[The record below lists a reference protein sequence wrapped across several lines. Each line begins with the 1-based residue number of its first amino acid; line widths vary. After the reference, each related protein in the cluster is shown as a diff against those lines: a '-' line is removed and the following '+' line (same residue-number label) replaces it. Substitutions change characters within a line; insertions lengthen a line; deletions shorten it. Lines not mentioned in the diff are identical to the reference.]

1 MTDHPPDERGLELR
15 ELFFETSQELL
26 QALNEEALKLEKKP
40 GDEEIVRVI
49 RRTVHT
55 LKGDS
60 AACGMRELSELAHQF
75 EDALS
80 LEGTATQAAVAEIA
94 FAAADVFTE
103 MIAAYRGGGKLPST
117 KSLSNRISQLTA
129 PAPAPAQ
136 ARTVQTRSATPKS
149 SNSKATGSK
158 SARAKAARGKSTS
171 SKSTGRKSDRKA
183 SSGKKSAVKA
193 SASRKSGGKTASTKR
208 TAAKTKTK
216 TTTGKK
222 ATTRAISARAIS
234 ARATS
239 AAAISADATADTP
252 TAAKPTTAKTSTAR
266 TADKVAAHWT
276 EYEKLAMHKAQGAG
290 LSVYHVVV
298 KIDPH
303 CAMPIAGRQL
313 IHNALGAVGQVI
325 AVHPDA
331 KSPAASKQVEFVL
344 ASGQTVAQI
353 SAKGKIPTI
362 AEEVTVEQMLA
373 PSLEPQ
379 RATNETVLA
388 PEAADEETLPQ
399 SAAGAADVSSATTST
414 SAIPAVQENL
424 LRVEASRIDS
434 VLNLVGELIIGKSML
449 QQALSEFSKRYPKEL
464 LRGKFSDA
472 MAFQARVLNDLQRSV
487 MKIRMVPVDQLFRRF
502 PRMVRD
508 VSRQCG
514 RDVELDVSGQDTD
527 LDKGILDAI
536 AEPLTHLVRN
546 AVSHGI
552 EPPEER
558 RKSGKAPRGRIRLNA
573 YHHGNQV
580 VVEVIDD
587 GRGIDA
593 QKIRAKAIELG
604 MMTAEEAPRLSEA
617 ETLEYIFRPGFSTAE
632 QVTEVSGRGVGMDVV
647 QSVLHRLKANIS
659 VETRPGQGTTF
670 RLKLPLT
677 LAIIKALLFWVEQRL
692 YAIPLNAVLE
702 IARTFETEV
711 HQVDN
716 YEVLQ
721 LRNQVLPLLRL
732 GRPVGEDRKSKL
744 FVLVI
749 TVGERKYGLI
759 VDALEGE
766 EELVIKALDDH
777 TFHTDLVSGASIL
790 GDGRV
795 VLILNLPAVV
805 EHVARARP
813 EELGQC
819 NAGLLLSHTE
829 RARLAMSQ
837 IMTPAVGGQ
846 A

>member
-1 MTDHPPDERGLELR
+1 MNHSHDERGAELR

-26 QALNEEALKLEKKP
+26 QALNEEALKLEKTP
-40 GDEEIVRVI
+40 GDEEIVRGI

-60 AACGMRELSELAHQF
+60 AACGLRELSELAHEF

-80 LEGTATQAAVAEIA
+80 LEGTASHAAVAEIA
-94 FAAADVFTE
+94 FAAADVFAE
-103 MIAAYRGGGKLPST
+103 MIAAYRTNGKMPAT
-117 KSLSNRISQLTA
+117 KSLSRKIQDLTA
-129 PAPAPAQ
+129 AP
-136 ARTVQTRSATPKS
+136 K
-149 SNSKATGSK
+149 
-158 SARAKAARGKSTS
+158 
-171 SKSTGRKSDRKA
+171 
-183 SSGKKSAVKA
+183 
-193 SASRKSGGKTASTKR
+193 
-208 TAAKTKTK
+208 AAKTKK
-216 TTTGKK
+216 AKK
-222 ATTRAISARAIS
+222 ATGKS
-234 ARATS
+234 
-239 AAAISADATADTP
+239 ATAKN
-252 TAAKPTTAKTSTAR
+252 ASKAEI
-266 TADKVAAHWT
+266 WT
-276 EYEKLAMHKAQGAG
+276 EYEKLSMSKAQAAG
-290 LSVYHVVV
+290 QSVYHVVV

-313 IHNALGAVGQVI
+313 IYNALGSTGDVI
-325 AVHPDA
+325 AVRPDA
-331 KSPAASKQVEFVL
+331 KSPAASKIVEFVL
-344 ASGQTVAQI
+344 ASAQSVEQI
-353 SAKGKIPTI
+353 SAKGRIPTI
-362 AEEVTVEQMLA
+362 AEEVTVEQLLA
-373 PSLEPQ
+373 PSASAQ
-379 RATNETVLA
+379 NTVSVPESSAELIEEA
-388 PEAADEETLPQ
+388 PESEAGPAEPAAPT
-399 SAAGAADVSSATTST
+399 AAAASVAAT
-414 SAIPAVQENL
+414 QENL
-424 LRVEASRIDS
+424 LRVDAGRIDN

-449 QQALSEFSKRYPKEL
+449 QQALNEFSKRYPKEL
-464 LRGKFSDA
+464 LRGKFADA

-487 MKIRMVPVDQLFRRF
+487 MKIRMVPVEQLFRRF

-514 RDVELDVSGQDTD
+514 HEVELALSGQDTD

-546 AVSHGI
+546 AISHGI
-552 EPPEER
+552 ESPEER
-558 RKSGKAPRGRIRLNA
+558 RKAGKPAQGTVRLNA

-580 VVEVIDD
+580 IVEVSDD
-587 GRGIDA
+587 GRGIDV

-604 MMTAEEAPRLSEA
+604 LTTPEEASRLTEA
-617 ETLEYIFRPGFSTAE
+617 ETLDFIFRPGFSTAE

-647 QSVLHRLKANIS
+647 QSVLHRLKAAIS
-659 VETRPGQGTTF
+659 LETRPGQGTTF

-702 IARTFETEV
+702 IARTFEAEV

-732 GRPVGEDRKSKL
+732 GRPAAVEVDRKAKL

-766 EELVIKALDDH
+766 EELVIKALDDQ
-777 TFHTDLVSGASIL
+777 TFSTDLVSGASIL

-805 EHVARARP
+805 EHVARLRP
-813 EELGQC
+813 VEMGQA
-819 NAGLLLSHTE
+819 NSGLLLTHTD
-829 RARLAMSQ
+829 RMRLAL
-837 IMTPAVGGQ
+837 TPAVGGQ

>member
-1 MTDHPPDERGLELR
+1 MTNIPDERGAELR

-26 QALNEEALKLEKKP
+26 QALNEEALKLEKNP
-40 GDEEIVRVI
+40 GDEEIVRGI

-60 AACGMRELSELAHQF
+60 AACGLRELSELAHQF

-80 LEGTATQAAVAEIA
+80 LEGAASNAAVAEIA
-94 FAAADVFTE
+94 FASADVFTE
-103 MIAAYRGGGKLPST
+103 MISAYHKNSKLPST
-117 KSLSNRISQLTA
+117 KALSRRIQELTA
-129 PAPAPAQ
+129 A
-136 ARTVQTRSATPKS
+136 PKS
-149 SNSKATGSK
+149 AKKRAAKKGASKTSQSNASSK
-158 SARAKAARGKSTS
+158 SA
-171 SKSTGRKSDRKA
+171 
-183 SSGKKSAVKA
+183 
-193 SASRKSGGKTASTKR
+193 
-208 TAAKTKTK
+208 
-216 TTTGKK
+216 
-222 ATTRAISARAIS
+222 
-234 ARATS
+234 
-239 AAAISADATADTP
+239 DAQ
-252 TAAKPTTAKTSTAR
+252 
-266 TADKVAAHWT
+266 WT
-276 EYEKLAMHKAQGAG
+276 EYERLAMIKAQGEG
-290 LSVYHVVV
+290 LSVYHVTV
-298 KIDPH
+298 KMDPH

-313 IHNALGAVGQVI
+313 VQNALNSAGQVI
-325 AVHPDA
+325 GVRPDP
-331 KSPAASKQVEFVL
+331 KSPAAAKYVEFVL
-344 ASGQTVAQI
+344 ATARTVEQI
-353 SAKGKIPTI
+353 SAKGRIPTI
-362 AEEVTVEQMLA
+362 AEEVTVDLLLA
-373 PSLEPQ
+373 PSPAAQ
-379 RATNETVLA
+379 
-388 PEAADEETLPQ
+388 PEAHEAQPALQSEEEAEIE
-399 SAAGAADVSSATTST
+399 AAKHDASPSHASS
-414 SAIPAVQENL
+414 PANASLTQENV
-424 LRVEASRIDS
+424 LRVEAGRIDN

-449 QQALSEFSKRYPKEL
+449 QQALNEFSKRYPKEL
-464 LRGKFSDA
+464 LRGKFADA

-514 RDVELDVSGQDTD
+514 KDVELSVSGQDTD

-546 AVSHGI
+546 AISHGI
-552 EPPEER
+552 ESPEER
-558 RKSGKAPRGRIRLNA
+558 RKAGKPAQGTVRLNA

-580 VVEVIDD
+580 IVEVSDD

-593 QKIRAKAIELG
+593 HKIRAKAIELG
-604 MMTAEEAPRLSEA
+604 VTTPEEAARMTEA
-617 ETLEYIFRPGFSTAE
+617 EILDYIFRPGFSTAE

-647 QSVLHRLKANIS
+647 QSVLHRLKAS
-659 VETRPGQGTTF
+659 VSLETRPGQGTTF

-702 IARTFETEV
+702 IARTFEAEV

-732 GRPVGEDRKSKL
+732 GRPAPEGSHKAKL

-766 EELVIKALDDH
+766 EELVIKALDDQ
-777 TFHTDLVSGASIL
+777 TFSTDLVSGASIL

-805 EHVARARP
+805 EHVARSRP
-813 EELGQC
+813 QEVGQA
-819 NAGLLLSHTE
+819 NSGLLLTHTD
-829 RARLAMSQ
+829 RVRLAL
-837 IMTPAVGGQ
+837 TPAVGGQ

>member
-1 MTDHPPDERGLELR
+1 MTNTPDERGLELQ
-15 ELFFETSQELL
+15 ELFYETSQELL
-26 QALNEEALKLEKKP
+26 QALNDEALKLEKKP

-60 AACGMRELSELAHQF
+60 AACGLRELSELAHQF

-80 LEGTATQAAVAEIA
+80 LEGTATQTAVAEIA

-103 MIAAYRGGGKLPST
+103 MIAAYRKGSKLPST
-117 KSLSNRISQLTA
+117 KSLSKKISDLTA
-129 PAPAPAQ
+129 APASAKTR
-136 ARTVQTRSATPKS
+136 RTK
-149 SNSKATGSK
+149 KATGK
-158 SARAKAARGKSTS
+158 SAPSKTSAGKNSAARRSAKAAEL
-171 SKSTGRKSDRKA
+171 
-183 SSGKKSAVKA
+183 
-193 SASRKSGGKTASTKR
+193 
-208 TAAKTKTK
+208 
-216 TTTGKK
+216 
-222 ATTRAISARAIS
+222 
-234 ARATS
+234 
-239 AAAISADATADTP
+239 
-252 TAAKPTTAKTSTAR
+252 
-266 TADKVAAHWT
+266 WT
-276 EYEKLAMHKAQGAG
+276 EYEQLAMSKAQASGQD
-290 LSVYHVVV
+290 VYHVVV

-313 IHNALGAVGQVI
+313 VQNAIGVMGPVLAVR
-325 AVHPDA
+325 PDA

-344 ASGQTVAQI
+344 ASVQTAEQI
-353 SAKGKIPTI
+353 AAKCKIPTI
-362 AEEVTVEQMLA
+362 ASEVTVELLLDAAAQQQPTASAVPAEVVPAHAAVELAPEDAPTETPAAEPSAA
-373 PSLEPQ
+373 PSL
-379 RATNETVLA
+379 
-388 PEAADEETLPQ
+388 
-399 SAAGAADVSSATTST
+399 
-414 SAIPAVQENL
+414 QENM
-424 LRVEASRIDS
+424 LRVDAGRIDS

-449 QQALSEFSKRYPKEL
+449 QQALNEFSKRYPKEL
-464 LRGKFSDA
+464 LRGKFADA

-508 VSRQCG
+508 VARQCG
-514 RDVELDVSGQDTD
+514 RDVELDISGQDTD

-552 EPPEER
+552 EPAEER
-558 RKSGKAPRGRIRLNA
+558 RKLGKKPQGVIRLNA

-604 MMTAEEAPRLSEA
+604 LTTPEEAARLTEA
-617 ETLEYIFRPGFSTAE
+617 ETLDFIFRPGFSTAE

-647 QSVLHRLKANIS
+647 QSVLHRLKASVS

-732 GRPVGEDRKSKL
+732 GRPVADGDRKSKL

-759 VDALEGE
+759 VDLLEGE

-777 TFHTDLVSGASIL
+777 TFQTDLVSGASIL

-805 EHVARARP
+805 EHVARSRP
-813 EELGQC
+813 TELGQS
-819 NAGLLLSHTE
+819 NSGLLLSHTE
-829 RARLAMSQ
+829 RARLML
-837 IMTPAVGGQ
+837 TPTTGGQ

>member
-1 MTDHPPDERGLELR
+1 MTNSPDERGLELR

-40 GDEEIVRVI
+40 GDEEIVRSI

-60 AACGMRELSELAHQF
+60 AACGLRELSELAHQF

-80 LEGTATQAAVAEIA
+80 LEGTATQTAVAEIA
-94 FAAADVFTE
+94 FAAADVFTD
-103 MIAAYRGGGKLPST
+103 MIAAYRSGTKLPST
-117 KSLSNRISQLTA
+117 KSLSKKISDLTA
-129 PAPAPAQ
+129 APASGK
-136 ARTVQTRSATPKS
+136 ARRTK
-149 SNSKATGSK
+149 KATGK
-158 SARAKAARGKSTS
+158 TAAVKTST
-171 SKSTGRKSDRKA
+171 T
-183 SSGKKSAVKA
+183 KA
-193 SASRKSGGKTASTKR
+193 SASR
-208 TAAKTKTK
+208 
-216 TTTGKK
+216 
-222 ATTRAISARAIS
+222 
-234 ARATS
+234 TS
-239 AAAISADATADTP
+239 AKAA
-252 TAAKPTTAKTSTAR
+252 AA
-266 TADKVAAHWT
+266 AALWT
-276 EYEKLAMHKAQGAG
+276 EYEKLAMTKAQASG
-290 LSVYHVVV
+290 LAVYHVVV

-313 IHNALGAVGQVI
+313 IHNALASVGQIV
-325 AVHPDA
+325 AVRPDA
-331 KSPAASKQVEFVL
+331 KSPAASKHVEFVL
-344 ASGQTVAQI
+344 ATSQTVEQI
-353 SAKGKIPTI
+353 SAKGRIPTI
-362 AEEVTVEQMLA
+362 AEEVTLELMLAANPSPQPAVEQ
-373 PSLEPQ
+373 PG
-379 RATNETVLA
+379 LA
-388 PEAADEETLPQ
+388 PEFADDSNPTADAAAPEP
-399 SAAGAADVSSATTST
+399 SAAPHGSGTVPAA
-414 SAIPAVQENL
+414 QENL

-449 QQALSEFSKRYPKEL
+449 QQALNEFSKRYPKEL

-514 RDVELDVSGQDTD
+514 REVELDISGQDTD

-552 EPPEER
+552 ETPEER
-558 RKSGKAPRGRIRLNA
+558 RKLGKPAQGVIRLNA

-580 VVEVIDD
+580 VVEVSDD

-604 MMTAEEAPRLSEA
+604 MTTPEEAARLSET
-617 ETLEYIFRPGFSTAE
+617 EILDFIFRPGFSTAE

-647 QSVLHRLKANIS
+647 QSVLHRLKAS
-659 VETRPGQGTTF
+659 VSLETHLGRGTTF

-732 GRPVGEDRKSKL
+732 GRPVADENRKSKL

-766 EELVIKALDDH
+766 EELVIKALDDQ
-777 TFHTDLVSGASIL
+777 TFQTDLVSGASIL

-805 EHVARARP
+805 EHVARWRP
-813 EELGQC
+813 QESGQS
-819 NAGLLLSHTE
+819 NSGLLLTHTD
-829 RARLAMSQ
+829 RMRLAL
-837 IMTPAVGGQ
+837 TPAVGGQ

>member
-1 MTDHPPDERGLELR
+1 MTNSPDERGLELR
-15 ELFFETSQELL
+15 ELFFETSLELL
-26 QALNEEALKLEKKP
+26 QALNEEALKLEKTP
-40 GDEEIVRVI
+40 GDEEIVRSI

-55 LKGDS
+55 LKGDA
-60 AACGMRELSELAHQF
+60 AACGLRELSELAHQF
-75 EDALS
+75 EDTLS
-80 LEGTATQAAVAEIA
+80 LEGASTQTAVAEIA
-94 FAAADVFTE
+94 FASADVFTE
-103 MIAAYRGGGKLPST
+103 MIAAYRRGTKLPST
-117 KSLSNRISQLTA
+117 RALSKKINDLTA
-129 PAPAPAQ
+129 APAAGK
-136 ARTVQTRSATPKS
+136 TRRP
-149 SNSKATGSK
+149 
-158 SARAKAARGKSTS
+158 
-171 SKSTGRKSDRKA
+171 RKSN
-183 SSGKKSAVKA
+183 
-193 SASRKSGGKTASTKR
+193 GKTA
-208 TAAKTKTK
+208 AAKT
-216 TTTGKK
+216 
-222 ATTRAISARAIS
+222 SAGR
-234 ARATS
+234 TS
-239 AAAISADATADTP
+239 AQADAL
-252 TAAKPTTAKTSTAR
+252 
-266 TADKVAAHWT
+266 WT
-276 EYEKLAMHKAQGAG
+276 EYEKLAMTKAQASGQD
-290 LSVYHVVV
+290 VYHVVV

-313 IHNALGAVGQVI
+313 VQNAIGMMGPVLAVR
-325 AVHPDA
+325 PDA
-331 KSPAASKQVEFVL
+331 KSPAAAKQVEFVVATVQTAEQL
-344 ASGQTVAQI
+344 AV
-353 SAKGKIPTI
+353 KCKIPTI
-362 AEEVTVEQMLA
+362 SGEVTVELLLDAAQA
-373 PSLEPQ
+373 VAQPQ
-379 RATNETVLA
+379 N
-388 PEAADEETLPQ
+388 D
-399 SAAGAADVSSATTST
+399 SAAPVEVSTAETATPE
-414 SAIPAVQENL
+414 AIPAEVSEGPTAADPVVAPSVQENM
-424 LRVEASRIDS
+424 LRVDAGRIDS

-449 QQALSEFSKRYPKEL
+449 QQALNEFSKRYPKEL
-464 LRGKFSDA
+464 LRGKFADA
-472 MAFQARVLNDLQRSV
+472 MAFQARVLTDLQRSV

-508 VSRQCG
+508 VALQCG
-514 RDVELDVSGQDTD
+514 REVELDISGQDTD

-552 EPPEER
+552 EPAEER
-558 RKSGKAPRGRIRLNA
+558 RKLGKKPQGVVRLNA

-580 VVEVIDD
+580 VVEVTDD

-617 ETLEYIFRPGFSTAE
+617 EVLDFIFRPGFSTAE

-647 QSVLHRLKANIS
+647 QSVLHRLKASVS
-659 VETRPGQGTTF
+659 VETHLGQGTTF

-677 LAIIKALLFWVEQRL
+677 LAIIKALLFWVEKRL

-732 GRPVGEDRKSKL
+732 GRAVEAGQDRKSKL

-777 TFHTDLVSGASIL
+777 TFQTDLVSGASIL

-819 NAGLLLSHTE
+819 NSGLLLSHTD
-829 RARLAMSQ
+829 RVRLAMA
-837 IMTPAVGGQ
+837 PAVGGQ

>member
-1 MTDHPPDERGLELR
+1 MTNSPDERGAELR

-40 GDEEIVRVI
+40 GDEEIVRGI

-60 AACGMRELSELAHQF
+60 AACGLRELSELAHQF

-80 LEGTATQAAVAEIA
+80 LENTATQTAVAEIA

-103 MIAAYRGGGKLPST
+103 MIAAYRNGTKLPST
-117 KSLSNRISQLTA
+117 RNLSKKINDLTTA
-129 PAPAPAQ
+129 PASGK
-136 ARTVQTRSATPKS
+136 ARRTR
-149 SNSKATGSK
+149 
-158 SARAKAARGKSTS
+158 
-171 SKSTGRKSDRKA
+171 KSTGKI
-183 SSGKKSAVKA
+183 SA
-193 SASRKSGGKTASTKR
+193 GKTATDKSSTSK
-208 TAAKTKTK
+208 TSAAKT
-216 TTTGKK
+216 
-222 ATTRAISARAIS
+222 
-234 ARATS
+234 S
-239 AAAISADATADTP
+239 AAPSAKS
-252 TAAKPTTAKTSTAR
+252 AAL
-266 TADKVAAHWT
+266 WT
-276 EYEKLAMHKAQGAG
+276 EYERVAMTKAQTGG
-290 LSVYHVVV
+290 LAVYHVVV

-313 IHNALGAVGQVI
+313 IHNALATVGQVI
-325 AVHPDA
+325 AVYPDA
-331 KSPAASKQVEFVL
+331 KSPAASKHVEFVL
-344 ASGQTVAQI
+344 ASAQAVEQI
-353 SAKGKIPTI
+353 TAKGRIPTI
-362 AEEVTVEQMLA
+362 SEEVTIELM
-373 PSLEPQ
+373 LEPSPAPQ
-379 RATNETVLA
+379 TAAEQPGLASETATDANQPDAEGSA
-388 PEAADEETLPQ
+388 PEASP
-399 SAAGAADVSSATTST
+399 AAAPGFGTVAAT
-414 SAIPAVQENL
+414 QENL

-449 QQALSEFSKRYPKEL
+449 QQALNEFAKRYPKEL
-464 LRGKFSDA
+464 LRGKFGDA

-514 RDVELDVSGQDTD
+514 REVELDVSGQDTD

-552 EPPEER
+552 EPAEER
-558 RKSGKAPRGRIRLNA
+558 RKLGKKPQGVVRLNA

-580 VVEVIDD
+580 VVEVTDD

-593 QKIRAKAIELG
+593 QKIRTKAVELG
-604 MMTAEEAPRLSEA
+604 MTTAEEAARMSET
-617 ETLEYIFRPGFSTAE
+617 EVLDFIFRPGFSTAE
-632 QVTEVSGRGVGMDVV
+632 HVTEVSGRGVGMDVV
-647 QSVLHRLKANIS
+647 QSVLHRLKASVS

-732 GRPVGEDRKSKL
+732 GRPVADGDRKAKL

-759 VDALEGE
+759 VDLLEGE

-777 TFHTDLVSGASIL
+777 TFQTDLVSGASIL

-805 EHVARARP
+805 EHVARSRP
-813 EELGQC
+813 TELGHC
-819 NAGLLLSHTE
+819 NSGLLLSHTD
-829 RARLAMSQ
+829 RVRLAL
-837 IMTPAVGGQ
+837 TPVAGGQ

>member
-1 MTDHPPDERGLELR
+1 MNDSPDERGLELR

-60 AACGMRELSELAHQF
+60 AACGLRELSELAHQF

-80 LEGTATQAAVAEIA
+80 IEGAATQTAVAEIA
-94 FAAADVFTE
+94 FATADVFVD
-103 MIAAYRGGGKLPST
+103 MISAYRSGGKMPST
-117 KSLSNRISQLTA
+117 KSLSKKIHDLTA
-129 PAPAPAQ
+129 LPAAGKAK
-136 ARTVQTRSATPKS
+136 RS
-149 SNSKATGSK
+149 
-158 SARAKAARGKSTS
+158 
-171 SKSTGRKSDRKA
+171 
-183 SSGKKSAVKA
+183 KKVA
-193 SASRKSGGKTASTKR
+193 GKTSGR
-208 TAAKTKTK
+208 TAAQK
-216 TTTGKK
+216 
-222 ATTRAISARAIS
+222 
-234 ARATS
+234 
-239 AAAISADATADTP
+239 AAA
-252 TAAKPTTAKTSTAR
+252 
-266 TADKVAAHWT
+266 KVAALWT
-276 EYEKLAMHKAQGAG
+276 EYETIAMTKAQASG
-290 LSVYHVVV
+290 LAVYHVVV

-313 IHNALGAVGQVI
+313 VYNALAVIGQVL
-325 AVHPDA
+325 AVRPDA
-331 KSPAASKQVEFVL
+331 KSPAATKFVEFVL
-344 ASGQTVAQI
+344 ASSQTVEQI
-353 SAKGKIPTI
+353 AAKGRIPTI
-362 AEEVTVEQMLA
+362 AEEVTVELMLA
-373 PSLEPQ
+373 
-379 RATNETVLA
+379 
-388 PEAADEETLPQ
+388 AAVV
-399 SAAGAADVSSATTST
+399 AAKESTDAAE
-414 SAIPAVQENL
+414 IPAGEILPDVEANVVPPQPMASPVVEAGVHATENI
-424 LRVEASRIDS
+424 LRVEAGRIDN

-449 QQALSEFSKRYPKEL
+449 QQALIEFSKRYPKEL
-464 LRGKFSDA
+464 LRGKFADA

-487 MKIRMVPVDQLFRRF
+487 MKIRMVPVEQLFRRF

-514 RDVELDVSGQDTD
+514 REVELVLSGQETD

-546 AVSHGI
+546 AISHGI
-552 EPPEER
+552 ELPEER
-558 RKSGKAPRGRIRLNA
+558 RKVGKPAQGTVRLNA
-573 YHHGNQV
+573 HHQGNQV
-580 VVEVIDD
+580 IVEVSDD
-587 GRGIDA
+587 GRGIDV
-593 QKIRAKAIELG
+593 QKIRTKAIELG
-604 MMTAEEAPRLSEA
+604 LTTPEEAARLSDN
-617 ETLEYIFRPGFSTAE
+617 ETIEFIFRPGFSTAE

-647 QSVLHRLKANIS
+647 QSVLHRLKATIS

-702 IARTFETEV
+702 ISRTFESEV

-732 GRPVGEDRKSKL
+732 GRPGAGGDRKSKL

-749 TVGERKYGLI
+749 LVGERKYGLI

-766 EELVIKALDDH
+766 EELVIKALDDQ
-777 TFHTDLVSGASIL
+777 TFSTDLVSGASIL

-805 EHVARARP
+805 EHVARLRP
-813 EELGQC
+813 QEMGHA
-819 NAGLLLSHTE
+819 NSGLLLTHTD
-829 RARLAMSQ
+829 RMRLAV
-837 IMTPAVGGQ
+837 TPAVGGQ